1 MYRLINLVAAALA
14 VSVSHLTGLAPAEAQ
29 VNVEPLRQQL
39 AADGWGGRAQA
50 SVAGYAGNTT
60 GVILG
65 SAGFVGVRGSD
76 NVGYAVLTGDYT
88 KLNGAVSV
96 AKWFAHARHN
106 YELEPWLFWEEYA
119 QLESER
125 FRRVSLRA
133 LAGTGSRFELYGSDT
148 LEVFYGASYMYEHT
162 RLSSDE
168 GSTRGQGSAHR
179 FSNYVALTLRTDE
192 RVVLSS
198 VTYAQPRIDAPED
211 ARVLSVNSAD
221 FTITKRLHSRLD
233 AVFRYSSTVP
243 PDIAR
248 ADFEL
253 KNSLEVLF

>member
-1 MYRLINLVAAALA
+1 LRAAFALFPLSGLLVARLA
-14 VSVSHLTGLAPAEAQ
+14 NAQ

-39 AADGWGGRAQA
+39 ATDGWAGRAQA

-65 SAGFVGVRGSD
+65 SAGFVGLRGAH
-76 NVGYAVLTGDYT
+76 NLAYAVLTGDYT
-88 KLNGAVSV
+88 RLNSVVSV

-106 YELEPWLFWEEYA
+106 YELEPWLLWEEYA

-133 LAGTGSRFELYGSDT
+133 LAGTGPRLRLFSSDA
-148 LEVFYGASYMYEHT
+148 LEVFYGASYMYERT

-168 GSTRGQGSAHR
+168 LGTRGQGGAHR
-179 FSNYVALTLRTDE
+179 FSNYLAVTMRADD

-211 ARVLSVNSAD
+211 ARVLSVSSAD

-233 AVFRYSSTVP
+233 AVLRYSSVVP